1 MVFVFQA
8 SEGKEVKNTKMLNFV
23 SMSWLFHE
31 SHYNSVV
38 LIFLFFPL
46 LWLQTSSTGLALSCG
61 VGTDWHHVFIMVST
75 DVPVRWRQHISQCLA
90 CTLAGGSSLLT
101 QVNVYNSHTFFFSF
115 WLFSCYYA
123 PFPTQVP
130 PYYNAAWVLWSNN
143 IRQAEFTGRTYIFK
157 DIFTLPSI
165 YLKQENTRLVHP
177 HKEEKTGRDY
187 PWVWC

>member
-1 MVFVFQA
+1 
-8 SEGKEVKNTKMLNFV
+8 
-23 SMSWLFHE
+23 MSWLFHE

-123 PFPTQVP
+123 PFSTQVP
-130 PYYNAAWVLWSNN
+130 PYNNAAWVLWSNN
-143 IRQAEFTGRTYIFK
+143 IRQANLLVGHIYSKIYSHCHQYTWNKRTQGWCIH
-157 DIFTLPSI
+157 
-165 YLKQENTRLVHP
+165 TRKRKREGTIPESDARIKPCML
-177 HKEEKTGRDY
+177 GMA
-187 PWVWC
+187 CL